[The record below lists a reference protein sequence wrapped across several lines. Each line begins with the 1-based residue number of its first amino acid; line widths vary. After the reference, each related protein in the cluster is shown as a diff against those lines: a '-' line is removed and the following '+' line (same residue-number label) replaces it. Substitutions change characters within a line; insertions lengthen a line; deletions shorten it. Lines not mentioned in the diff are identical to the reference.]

1 MTNTYTFTSTNIINQ
16 REVSQTQQF
25 TLKTMTVTT
34 RKLILTGFSTAILTT
49 ANSLIANFIDS
60 DDYYRSN
67 VNLVHI

>member
-1 MTNTYTFTSTNIINQ
+1 MTNTYTFTLTNIINQ

-25 TLKTMTVTT
+25 TLKTMTVIT
-34 RKLILTGFSTAILTT
+34 RKLILTGFGTAILTT
-49 ANSLIANFIDS
+49 ANNLIANFIDS